1 MKVKELIT
9 RLQACDPE
17 SIVVVD
23 GYEGG
28 VTELEAVTETTVGPY
43 PEEAWYYGEYE
54 AGEGTTPATYLS
66 RA

>member
-17 SIVVVD
+17 SIVVIA

-28 VTELEAVTETTVGPY
+28 VDELIDVNAVHIRLNANT
-43 PEEAWYYGEYE
+43 AWYYGRHALDENSNTE
-54 AGEGTTPATYLS
+54 AVYLT
-66 RA
+66 